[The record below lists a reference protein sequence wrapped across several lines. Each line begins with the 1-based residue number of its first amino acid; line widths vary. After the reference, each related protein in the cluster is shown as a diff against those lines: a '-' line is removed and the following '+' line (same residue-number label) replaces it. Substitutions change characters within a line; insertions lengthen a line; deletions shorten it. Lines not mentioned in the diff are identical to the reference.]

1 MVNRKVLIMA
11 AGTGGHVFPALS
23 IAKKLK
29 AQSIAVEWL
38 GTPRGMENKLLADVN
53 IPLHC
58 VSVKGLRGSGIMRKL
73 LAPIML
79 FVALIQSIVII
90 LKVNPDCVLG
100 MGGFVSG
107 PAGLAAKLLGKP
119 LLIHE
124 QNAIAGLTN
133 RLLASSATKVF
144 EAFPG
149 TFTKKK
155 TVIFTGNPV
164 RREILEV
171 KKKQEQCS
179 ELEIR
184 LLVLGGSQ
192 GSLAI
197 NNVIPSLIT
206 NWSRPENLLV
216 FHQTGQISL
225 KETIKRYKDLNID
238 LDSKCRVAPF
248 FEDMAAV
255 YEWADIVVCRS
266 GATTVSEISAVG
278 LPSILIPYPYHSD
291 NQQNLNA
298 QWLVK
303 EKAATIIL
311 QSEFSIKKLFEVL
324 VEIISDQEKL
334 KTMAANAKGA
344 SIRDA
349 SERIAQHCI
358 QACYD

>member
-1 MVNRKVLIMA
+1 MNKKVLIMA

-23 IAKKLK
+23 IARQLK
-29 AQSIAVEWL
+29 SQSIIVEWL
-38 GTPRGMENKLLADVN
+38 GTRNGMEKMLLTETD
-53 IPLHC
+53 IPLHYI
-58 VSVKGLRGSGIMRKL
+58 SVKGLRGSRLGRKL
-73 LAPIML
+73 FSPLML
-79 FVALIQSIVII
+79 LVAFFQSLII
-90 LKVNPDCVLG
+90 LLRVRPDCVLG
-100 MGGFVSG
+100 MGGFVCG
-107 PAGLAAKLLGKP
+107 PAGVAVKILRKP

-124 QNAIAGLTN
+124 QNAVAGLTN
-133 RLLASSATKVF
+133 RLLSICANKVF

-197 NNVIPSLIT
+197 NNVIPGLIT

-225 KETIKRYKDLNID
+225 KETIKRYEDLNID

-248 FEDMAAV
+248 FEDMAAA

-298 QWLVK
+298 KWLVK

-311 QSEFSIKKLFEVL
+311 QSEFSVKKLFEVL